1 MIDLSITGERYYTGY
16 SGMPYIYE
24 GAEYKIKNSKA
35 LEEVILK
42 DAFLVNGVKDYIC
55 SIKGYIIGK
64 GNGHIP
70 EIIIK
75 WNMPNHSDCGN
86 EESIYLTHE
95 AVTIDDAIKMLSKIF
110 IKCNATL
117 DNEAL
122 STELCKCT
130 AVIQHNLDNIA
141 QVNRLT
147 NMINELI
154 QRGNADF
161 NQLCCL

>member
-1 MIDLSITGERYYTGY
+1 MIGLNITGERYYTGY

-24 GAEYKIKNSKA
+24 GVEYKIKNRWA
-35 LEEVILK
+35 LEEVISK
-42 DAFLVNGVKDYIC
+42 DAFLINGVKGYIC
-55 SIKGYIIGK
+55 SIKVYIIGK

-75 WNMPNHSDCGN
+75 WGISNHSDCCN

-141 QVNRLT
+141 RVNRLT

-154 QRGNADF
+154 QQGNADF
-161 NQLCCL
+161 NQLRCL